1 MFKKDTT
8 GKLYV
13 LARQNLATSWTGV
26 DRYNAVEQRWPCRE
40 PLNFDE
46 PDYSALL
53 YEPGDDFGDFRR
65 QE

>member
-8 GKLYV
+8 GEPSASLGKLH
-13 LARQNLATSWTGV
+13 TSWTGV